1 MIDLKKKTTK
11 NNISKCLLVL
21 SGSGPWGWFVFK
33 VSHNFIIPRV
43 SKGTDDERRKVS
55 WVSLCDVFR
64 QFFLKAFV
72 ALPEKH
78 PYRLA

>member
-1 MIDLKKKTTK
+1 M
-11 NNISKCLLVL
+11 LVL

-43 SKGTDDERRKVS
+43 SKGTEDERRIVL
-55 WVSLCDVFR
+55 WISLCNVFR
-64 QFFLKAFV
+64 QFLLKAFV